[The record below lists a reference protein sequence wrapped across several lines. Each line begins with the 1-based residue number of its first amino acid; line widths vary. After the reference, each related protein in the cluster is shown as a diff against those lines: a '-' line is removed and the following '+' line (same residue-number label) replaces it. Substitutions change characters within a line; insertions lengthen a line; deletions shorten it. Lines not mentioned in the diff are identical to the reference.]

1 MWHGWIFSVLML
13 PLMIAIGFLLDQ
25 RYTIVA
31 WGAVFVVIL
40 LASWLVSRFSLQYY
54 FMLLLALLLPFS
66 IETSI
71 NENLNINIPTEPML
85 AIAFTSIC
93 WDVLRKPG
101 LIKQLFW
108 NESLWILPL
117 LFSFFLTAFFSTILW
132 VSIKFSMLNIIYIL
146 VFFIWQKYYFKVY
159 PSLFPKLLGL
169 YTISLLAV
177 IIYAFYQFSQYSWYL
192 PTIKGIFRPFY
203 KDHTILGAATAMLA
217 SFFLSYAFKVK
228 HLMSKLMVG
237 VAGLFLMAIVIF
249 SNSRAAILS
258 LIFSAFIGVL
268 LMLRIRIKYIVISLV
283 SVLLLLGIFNS
294 RFLQVLKTNQYLS
307 HNTNSGMLES
317 LESSGNISSDI
328 SNLERLNRWISGVGM
343 FTDKPLTGF
352 GPGTYQFVYIPY
364 QRKEFMNRLTVND
377 PWHVPENSG
386 GTAHSEYI
394 LALSEMG
401 ILGIIAFFILFGRWV
416 WIAFEKARNHPYQKT
431 IVIAF
436 ISISTY
442 LFHAFFNNFL
452 NTDKFA
458 FLFWG
463 MAAWMT
469 AQFEL
474 KSNEEPN
481 LLQ

>member
-1 MWHGWIFSVLML
+1 
-13 PLMIAIGFLLDQ
+13 MILIGFLIGQ
-25 RYTIVA
+25 QYTIFV
-31 WGAVFVVIL
+31 WVAVFVMIL
-40 LASWLVSRFSLQYY
+40 LASWLISKFSLQYY
-54 FMLLLALLLPFS
+54 FLLLLALLLPFS

-71 NENLNINIPTEPML
+71 TENLNINLPTEPML

-101 LIKQLFW
+101 LIKQLFGK
-108 NESLWILPL
+108 ESLWILLL
-117 LFSFFLTAFFSTILW
+117 LFSFLLTAFFSTILW
-132 VSIKFSMLNIIYIL
+132 VSIKFSILNIIYVL

-159 PSLFPKLLGL
+159 PRLFPKLLGL
-169 YTISLLAV
+169 YTLSLLAV
-177 IIYAFYQFSQYSWYL
+177 VVYALFLFSQYDWYL

-203 KDHTILGAATAMLA
+203 KDHTILGATTAMLA
-217 SFFLSYAFKVK
+217 SFFLTYAFIVK

-237 VAGLFLMAIVIF
+237 SAGLILIAIVIF

-258 LIFSAFIGVL
+258 LIFSAFIWIL

-283 SVLLLLGIFNS
+283 SVLLLLGIFSN
-294 RFLQVLKTNQYLS
+294 RVLQVLKTNQYLS
-307 HNTNSGMLES
+307 HNTNSGMVES

-343 FTDKPLTGF
+343 FIDRPLTGF

-364 QRKEFMNRLTVND
+364 QRKEFMNRLTVSD
-377 PWHVPENSG
+377 PWHIPENSG

-394 LALSEMG
+394 LVLSEMG
-401 ILGIIAFFILFGRWV
+401 VLGITVLLILLGRWV
-416 WIAFEKARNHPYQKT
+416 WIAFKARNHSYQTT
-431 IVIAF
+431 IMIAF

-452 NTDKFA
+452 STDKFA

-463 MAAWMT
+463 MAAWMM

-474 KSNEEPN
+474 KSNEEHSV
-481 LLQ
+481 LQ